1 MEMRGEFG
9 IFNDTI
15 KPAFASGLMLWT
27 KPRLHFHIQVASQ
40 RRFTALVF
48 SLCFLFY
55 HAAAQEGPGKLH
67 SAISLTD
74 SAEIATWI
82 NKGNAL
88 QNEQPDSTILYAR
101 KALSKSLAL
110 NYAFGSGLALANMAT
125 AYRNKG
131 EHQRSLALYRE
142 ALTAIQQQDQHRDY
156 YTAAARNAMFGVFF
170 HMGMFDSAA
179 LSCFKVISLYD
190 NAAPGSINPKGS
202 LVDPLIDAYQYLG
215 ICWLQTGYPG
225 RSLACIEKAEALSR
239 KDKHHY
245 QLLSILTNK
254 SSTYCRMEAPDSAI
268 ATAAE
273 ALRLADKDNNHNF
286 DYLLRT
292 NTAAAL
298 LQQNQNDSAIVLLR
312 HYLTPGTR
320 PGEAIDAAFVLG
332 EAFYR
337 KGRYAEAIALLE
349 PAVAAARQA
358 DQRYNLI
365 APYQTMAAAY
375 AAWGKSRAAYDAL
388 STKELLEDTLTHRA
402 IEVMNMMDA
411 TLQSAE
417 KDRKLSQN
425 QVRINHQQQ
434 RLKQQYQWIAAI
446 SAGGL
451 MLALLLLL
459 LYRNARNKRLRQ
471 EKQLQLMSKEQ
482 EVQQLKAI
490 MKGEEQERARFAREL
505 HDGFVS
511 QLSAIKMNFAAM
523 AAQPSPAQFDENLS
537 QLDETIRE
545 LRKTAHNLMPEILL
559 NAGLSEATQLY
570 CDRINQSHTLYIDFR
585 NYGYLPKMEPTFEL
599 PLYRMIQEAIQNII
613 KHSEADQALVQFNY
627 DKDILGITIE
637 DNGKGFDAP
646 PGKGA
651 GTGMY
656 NFNARVESLGG
667 QFHCSSVAGEGTTL
681 YFEFDLSTHEQ

>member
-1 MEMRGEFG
+1 MPCLLS
-9 IFNDTI
+9 IT
-15 KPAFASGLMLWT
+15 PW
-27 KPRLHFHIQVASQ
+27 
-40 RRFTALVF
+40 RRF
-48 SLCFLFY
+48 
-55 HAAAQEGPGKLH
+55 AAAALFLCLLCCRATAQEVPGKLH
-67 SAISLTD
+67 SGISRTD
-74 SAEIATWI
+74 SAEISTLI
-82 NKGNAL
+82 NQANAF
-88 QNEQPDSTILYAR
+88 QETQPDSTIFYSR
-101 KALSKSLAL
+101 KALSKSLSL

-131 EHQRSLALYRE
+131 EHRRSLALYRE
-142 ALTAIQQQDQHRDY
+142 ALTMIQQQEQDRDY

-179 LSCFKVISLYD
+179 LNCFKVISLYD
-190 NAAPGSINPKGS
+190 NAAPGSVNPKGS
-202 LVDPLIDAYQYLG
+202 LVDPLIDAFQYLG
-215 ICWLQTGYPG
+215 ICWLQTGYPE
-225 RSLACIEKAEALSR
+225 RSLAYIRKAEALSR
-239 KDKHHY
+239 RDKHHY

-254 SSTYCRMEAPDSAI
+254 SSAYCRLEMPDKAI

-273 ALRLADKDNNHNF
+273 ALQLAGKDNNHNF
-286 DYLLRT
+286 DYLLRI

-298 LQQNQNDSAIVLLR
+298 LQQNNIDSAIALLR
-312 HYLTPGTR
+312 YYLKPDTR

-337 KGRYAEAIALLE
+337 KGRYAEAIAMLE
-349 PAVAAARQA
+349 PAVSAARQA

-365 APYQTMAAAY
+365 TPYRVIAAAY
-375 AAWGKSRAAYDAL
+375 AAWGKPKAAYDAL
-388 STKELLEDTLTHRA
+388 STKELLEDSLTHKA

-411 TLQSAE
+411 ALQSAE

-425 QVRINHQQQ
+425 QVRISHQQQ

-451 MLALLLLL
+451 MLALLLFL

-523 AAQPSPAQFDENLS
+523 AAQPSPARFNESLS

-585 NYGYLPKMEPTFEL
+585 NYGYLPKMEPAFEL

-613 KHSEADQALVQFNY
+613 KHSEANQALVQFNY
-627 DKDILGITIE
+627 DSNILGITIE
-637 DNGKGFDAP
+637 DNGKGFEP
-646 PGKGA
+646 LPGKT
-651 GTGMY
+651 TGSGMH

-667 QFHCSSVAGEGTTL
+667 QFHCSSVPGEGTTL